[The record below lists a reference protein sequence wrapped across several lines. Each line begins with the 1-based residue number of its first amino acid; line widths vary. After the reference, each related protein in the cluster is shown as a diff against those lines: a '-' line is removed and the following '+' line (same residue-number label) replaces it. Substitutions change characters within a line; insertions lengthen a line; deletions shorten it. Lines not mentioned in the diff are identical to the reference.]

1 MYDYCTA
8 SNTKNRKNLNDSGN
22 YYTVEL
28 FDIDNDG
35 WLDLFLGSKG
45 SLLIIKNKEGVFDRQ
60 IGFNIQTDNTLQ
72 FLDIDFFDFD
82 EDGIKE
88 ILVMNNKH
96 TYNGYYLKLY
106 KFNFESY
113 SDITGSY
120 FDETQYDGENSW
132 IKWLHIFDYDRDG
145 DLDILADG
153 LFGDLN
159 KNNGN
164 GIIYWK
170 NTGEKFVRTSNF

>member
-1 MYDYCTA
+1 MVRFIFGKQRVFT
-8 SNTKNRKNLNDSGN
+8 
-22 YYTVEL
+22 
-28 FDIDNDG
+28 
-35 WLDLFLGSKG
+35 
-45 SLLIIKNKEGVFDRQ
+45 KNKEGVFDRQ

-145 DLDILADG
+145 DLDILAD
-153 LFGDLN
+153 
-159 KNNGN
+159 
-164 GIIYWK
+164 
-170 NTGEKFVRTSNF
+170 

>member
-1 MYDYCTA
+1 
-8 SNTKNRKNLNDSGN
+8 
-22 YYTVEL
+22 
-28 FDIDNDG
+28 
-35 WLDLFLGSKG
+35 
-45 SLLIIKNKEGVFDRQ
+45 
-60 IGFNIQTDNTLQ
+60 
-72 FLDIDFFDFD
+72 
-82 EDGIKE
+82 
-88 ILVMNNKH
+88 MNNKH

-170 NTGEKFVRTSNF
+170 NTGEKFVITSNF